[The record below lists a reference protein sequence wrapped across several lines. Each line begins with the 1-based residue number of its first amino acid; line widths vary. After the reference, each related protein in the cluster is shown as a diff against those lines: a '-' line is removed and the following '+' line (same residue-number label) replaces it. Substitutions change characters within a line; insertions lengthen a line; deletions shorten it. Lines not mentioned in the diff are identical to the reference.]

1 MWFFAL
7 LFLIGFSACESASSQ
22 PYSAVTEEKKTSGE
36 VNPARSLP
44 SSGVSIQKLLFD
56 QEIPLTLS
64 VEGEQ
69 VLPLQVVLSD
79 GQVVASSQVGTISWA
94 VTNPQVAT
102 ITSEGVLQAH
112 ALGSTVIRASL
123 QNHSVLRE
131 VIVAKPPQP
140 VVAIPIIPTVP
151 MGSKPQPVV
160 IPPEPTSV
168 PPPLPVAPP
177 APVVVVPPEPTPPPP
192 APVVMVPP
200 EPTPPPP
207 PPTPVVVLPPEPSPP
222 PPTKAVD
229 DPAKKDPPP
238 DPKDP
243 PKSPEDNTEKPKV
256 VVEEPADFADRFL
269 GPEDEL
275 NITYGTNGGF
285 GSHLFPTIVYGMP
298 QTGGKDVVA
307 LGGGGTLEIKL
318 HGFLVADGDGPD
330 FTLFENAVYSK
341 KLNVVFAERAQVSVS
356 QDGETF
362 FDYPCD
368 VNNVAD
374 FYPGCAGVHEVFPL
388 QDPTDPAV
396 SGGDHYDLAD
406 VGLPWI
412 QYIRIQ
418 DLDTCHPGDPTYE
431 TQQFKYLCTG
441 PGVQG
446 FDLDAVAIVNGVKEL
461 TIIKQ

>member
-1 MWFFAL
+1 MWYFAL
-7 LFLIGFSACESASSQ
+7 LALICFSACEPASSQ
-22 PYSAVTEEKKTSGE
+22 PYSAVAEEKKTSSE
-36 VNPARSLP
+36 ANPARSLP

-56 QEIPLTLS
+56 QEMPLTLT

-69 VLPLQVVLSD
+69 ALPVQVVLSD
-79 GQVVASSQVGTISWA
+79 GQVVASSQVGSISWA

-102 ITSEGVLQAH
+102 ITSDGVLQAH

-123 QNHSVLRE
+123 QNQSVLRE
-131 VIVAKPPQP
+131 VIVTKSPQT
-140 VVAIPIIPTVP
+140 VAAIPIIPTLP
-151 MGSKPQPVV
+151 MGSKPQSEPVV
-160 IPPEPTSV
+160 IPPKST
-168 PPPLPVAPP
+168 PPPQPS
-177 APVVVVPPEPTPPPP
+177 PVVPSDPVVAVPPEPTPPPSE
-192 APVVMVPP
+192 PVVIVTP
-200 EPTPPPP
+200 EPSPPPP
-207 PPTPVVVLPPEPSPP
+207 PPEPSPP
-222 PPTKAVD
+222 PPTKAAD
-229 DPAKKDPPP
+229 DPSKNDPPLEA
-238 DPKDP
+238 KDP
-243 PKSPEDNTEKPKV
+243 PKPTEDNTEKSKV
-256 VVEEPADFADRFL
+256 VVEEPADFSDRFL

-285 GSHLFPTIVYGMP
+285 GSHLFPDIVYGMP

-307 LGGGGTLEIKL
+307 LGGGGELEIKL
-318 HGFLVADGDGPD
+318 HGFLVADGTGPD

-362 FDYPCD
+362 YDYPCD

-412 QYIRIQ
+412 QFIRIK

-446 FDLDAVAIVNGVKEL
+446 FDLDAMAIVNGKKE
-461 TIIKQ
+461 